1 MCAISRLKVQP
12 AKFSSF
18 FQWLRRLT
26 RPNQASQ
33 RSRIGG
39 GLRCKFRDLWEAF
52 SCSVCIGQSRCARG
66 RLFALARR
74 SVSATASCKAAT
86 NSVRVNSVNRRATAA
101 RNCCSLV
108 PDVMRHAISAVI
120 GSAVIGVL
128 SNMAQLFV
136 LSGFGNKASALG
148 FSISAPHP
156 GQTAR
161 AGWPAAAGSCFRTP
175 LCCWVAP

>member
-74 SVSATASCKAAT
+74 SVSATASC
-86 NSVRVNSVNRRATAA
+86 TAA